1 MAIMWEYK
9 IEHSDSW
16 DDEKEWLAKLNE
28 LGEKGWE
35 LISNSNDD
43 GYGTFKRPVQK

>member
-1 MAIMWEYK
+1 MEIQKWEYTMAYINLESRTLTVK
-9 IEHSDSW
+9 R
-16 DDEKEWLAKLNE
+16 LNE
-28 LGEKGWE
+28 MGEKGWE